1 MPISRAGSPSFLMKP
16 FLGTIRLQRGYRMA
30 SLTDYVL
37 RLARDPA
44 EHEKFRKSRDSAT
57 QAMDAAGLKDEHKKL
72 LLDGD
77 SASITQAIT
86 SELPASAALQG
97 AYNSCTLTMTLGIT
111 LNRPA

>member
-1 MPISRAGSPSFLMKP
+1 
-16 FLGTIRLQRGYRMA
+16 MA